1 MLALIIIAGAM
12 LLLVATA
19 VRNALAVVL
28 SCGCGLAVWTATRD
42 LPATCAV
49 VLIGLFVTSAIL
61 QAGGASPSRLVRT
74 ITLSAE
80 AVTAAAASATLAFML
95 FHDGQGPLAMA
106 VTSTSA
112 ALIGAA
118 VALGGRAKT
127 H

>member
-1 MLALIIIAGAM
+1 MPALFIIAAVI
-12 LLLVATA
+12 LLLVAAA

-28 SCGCGLAVWTATRD
+28 ACGFGLAVWTATHD

-49 VLIGLFVTSAIL
+49 ALTGLFVTSVIL
-61 QAGGASPSRLVRT
+61 QVGGASPSRLVRT

-80 AVTAAAASATLAFML
+80 AITAAAASAMLAFML
-95 FHDGQGPLAMA
+95 FHGDQGPLAMA
-106 VTSTSA
+106 VTLTSA

-118 VALGGRAKT
+118 VALGSRAKT